1 MSLQEQLVLL
11 ITGLLLEQSN
21 EMDSNLIS
29 HKLTKDNGD
38 LP

>member
-21 EMDSNLIS
+21 DMDSNLIS
-29 HKLTKDNGD
+29 
-38 LP
+38 PS